1 MKFEVDLTDREYEV
15 LIELAEKKDLSVNA
29 TIRQAL
35 RSYQLQ
41 ECAPVESLSLG
52 HGCGWPGMD

>member
-15 LIELAEKKDLSVNA
+15 LVELAEKKDLSLNA

-35 RSYQLQ
+35 RLYQLQ
-41 ECAPVESLSLG
+41 DEPQVKSLG